1 MTAYFLVVCVVCVT
15 NPYCDGLVYI
25 TIVSLLLHVCMSRC
39 ASSRASKVCQP
50 GKMEVF
56 KMYDITN
63 QMHQHVVSHNSL
75 EYLNGIT
82 IFT

>member
-1 MTAYFLVVCVVCVT
+1 MGEHTFLVVCVVRVT

-25 TIVSLLLHVCMSRC
+25 TTVSLLLHVRC

-63 QMHQHVVSHNSL
+63 QMYQHVVSHNSL
-75 EYLNGIT
+75 EYLNDIT